1 MLCCSLE
8 IYQVFDNNTWM
19 CEAFR
24 IPIDVG
30 LVNPD
35 EPEADEMELEMKEQM
50 ENEKKRWDVDKENE
64 INDTTV

>member
-1 MLCCSLE
+1 
-8 IYQVFDNNTWM
+8 M

-50 ENEKKRWDVDKENE
+50 ENEKKR
-64 INDTTV
+64 